1 MIIKS
6 SKKSEIAA
14 VLATLQIG
22 KTYSIQEIIDTI
34 RQVCNH
40 HTDTTDSFKMVSDD
54 YQGQTV
60 ALSDLYVD
68 MSYQRRIRLTKIINK
83 LKAISGFDKDVAG
96 SIDVAYRPCSDK
108 MFVWD
113 GLRRCIMVGMCGGE
127 KITAAMYRHE
137 NKSYESDCQ
146 EKEAR
151 FFKIRN
157 ADAEKMANEE
167 IFKSMIAYKDPLA
180 MAQLDL
186 LQRCNLDVEGL
197 NPVNSKVLG
206 GLKAFQEIYAK
217 IPHETIIKASK
228 LYTYAWNDQPQ
239 VLGYGLA
246 GLATLLNVDGFED
259 YYDYDDVRDSL
270 REYAKTNLPKT
281 ITNPRINAAA
291 FMSIAYNIATKV
303 LKDDNGLKS
312 ILLDNEHIEVMESF

>member
-113 GLRRCIMVGMCGGE
+113 GLRRCIMVGMCGGDRISASLYTHPANLYDAE
-127 KITAAMYRHE
+127 CRKV
-137 NKSYESDCQ
+137 
-146 EKEAR
+146 EAR

-157 ADAEKMANEE
+157 ADSETMSFEE
-167 IFKSMIAYKDPLA
+167 IFKSRVSYEESIAI
-180 MAQLDL
+180 AQLKL
-186 LQRCNLDVEGL
+186 LKECGLDVEGL
-197 NPVNSKVLG
+197 NPQGIQLG
-206 GLKAFQEIYAK
+206 GLRVFDEIYNK
-217 IPHETIIKASK
+217 IPSETIVNASK
-228 LYTYAWNDQPQ
+228 IYTYAFNGEPQ

-246 GLATLLNVDGFED
+246 GLATLLNTEGFED
-259 YYDYDDVRDSL
+259 HYDYDDVRDAL
-270 REYAKTNLPKT
+270 REYAISNKPNT
-281 ITNPRINAAA
+281 ITNPRINSAALK
-291 FMSIAYNIATKV
+291 SIAYNIATKV
-303 LKDDNGLKS
+303 LKDENGLKLA
-312 ILLDNEHIEVMESF
+312 LLDNEQMEVMESF